1 MTHHDPVGHHFT
13 SKSIIYKSGCTNL
26 LLEQKNHSNQYK
38 LAIILMENRIK
49 PNHLRLLFY
58 FILSLSIHLGLVNQ
72 IDVID
77 FAFHQTKLNISQSKK
92 QANLININ

>member
-1 MTHHDPVGHHFT
+1 MSVYPKSHHLLEIHIKPT
-13 SKSIIYKSGCTNL
+13 WSI
-26 LLEQKNHSNQYK
+26 LEQKNQSNQYK

-77 FAFHQTKLNISQSKK
+77 FAFHQTKLNISQSKNK
-92 QANLININ
+92 PI